1 MELLIPGLAFLLFG
15 VAIAFF
21 VVPKIAPAMLVTGSG
36 VAIALALYLH
46 WTKFGNE
53 EYNRST
59 WQNNLKL
66 YARWVIIAAVIFGA
80 YMFYAMNTGA
90 PMPAISVPKMGGGGL
105 DAVIDTAASRISE
118 LMRKGRL
125 SLD

>member
-21 VVPKIAPAMLVTGSG
+21 VVPKIAPAMLITGSG

-46 WTKFGNE
+46 YTKFGND

-59 WQNNLKL
+59 WQNNMKM

-90 PMPAISVPKMGGGGL
+90 PMPAISVKVGGGL
-105 DAVIDTAASRISE
+105 DGVVDTVTSRINE
-118 LMRKGRL
+118 LMRKGRI

>member
-21 VVPKIAPAMLVTGSG
+21 VVPKIAPAMLITGSS

-46 WTKFGNE
+46 YSKFGNE
-53 EYNRST
+53 EYARST
-59 WQNNLKL
+59 WQNNLKV
-66 YARWVIIAAVIFGA
+66 YARWVIIIAVLFGA
-80 YMFYAMNTGA
+80 YTFYAMNAGA
-90 PMPAISVPKMGGGGL
+90 PMPPIGMPKVGGGIES
-105 DAVIDTAASRISE
+105 VFETAASRIGE
-118 LMRKGRL
+118 LVRKGRV

>member
-21 VVPKIAPAMLVTGSG
+21 VIPTIAPAMLASGAG
-36 VAIALALYLH
+36 VAIAIAVYLH
-46 WTKFGNE
+46 YVKFGNE

-59 WQNNLKL
+59 WQNNLKT
-66 YARWVIIAAVIFGA
+66 YARGIIILMVLFGA
-80 YMFYAMNTGA
+80 YMFYAMNFGG
-90 PMPAISVPKMGGGGL
+90 PMPPIAMPKSGGGL
-105 DAVIDTAASRISE
+105 DAVVDTVTSRINE
-118 LMRKGRL
+118 LLRKGRI